1 MKKCLTAIIIREIQ
15 IKSTMRYQFM
25 AIIIKARNNKCWG
38 ECGEKTSPVPYWR
51 ECKWVEPLWKT
62 VRSFFKQL
70 KIELPYDPAFPHPG
84 IYPNKRKSLI

>member
-1 MKKCLTAIIIREIQ
+1 MKKCLTVIIIREMQ